1 MKIICSI
8 LCCLLL
14 CGCSSSK
21 KTSAE
26 EIASDFAVTWDAY
39 DLDSDWSDET
49 AETIRLQ
56 GNTIQY
62 EGVHASITDS
72 GITIKQ
78 AGTYRIHGTLDNGSI
93 IIDDPKN
100 AHIKI
105 VLDDARITC
114 DDHAPIYIKQADK
127 VVLTL
132 ADGTDNTL
140 EDGTV
145 YHSEDTTDTTP
156 SATIYSEDDLTIN
169 GNGSLRITANYNN
182 AIQSKDDLKIVSGT
196 LQITAANDGLV
207 GRDLLAVK
215 DASITLNSTGDA
227 MKSTNEEQ
235 SQKGNI
241 VMEGGTITIRSQ
253 ADGIQAANGLYV
265 YGGTI
270 QITSGGG
277 SVPHS
282 DPLTFKDAPWETSA
296 NTEDTIS
303 TKGMKSENFTQIT
316 GGTLYLDSLDDAIH
330 TNGILMIQG
339 GSFQIKSGDDGIH
352 ADTSFTISQGTIVI
366 EESYEGIES
375 SILYLDGGDIHITAS
390 DDGLNAAGKTED
402 SDNKKES
409 FTEDT
414 SKQIFINGTYV
425 YIDAGGD
432 GIDSNG
438 SITMSKGTVIINGPA
453 DNGNGALD
461 FNGAFT
467 ISGGYLLAA
476 GSSGMLQTPTDIT
489 NGNCIMA
496 YFPSTSA
503 PIHIQDESGKSI
515 LTFQPAKSIQSIIL
529 YSADLKTETTYEI
542 YMNGVAEGT
551 QKDGI
556 YSEASYSSGTLY
568 DTFTIQ
574 SNPTIIKDAQQTDTI
589 PKHPNDMQNPDNMPP
604 TSQEQPPQPPTERHP

>member
-1 MKIICSI
+1 MKMIWLI
-8 LCCLLL
+8 LCCLLI

-21 KTSAE
+21 ETSTE
-26 EIASDFAVTWDAY
+26 EIASDLAVTWDAF

-56 GNTIQY
+56 GDAIQY
-62 EGVHASITDS
+62 EGTHASITDS
-72 GITIKQ
+72 DITIKQ
-78 AGTYRIHGTLDNGSI
+78 AGTYRIHGTLENGSI
-93 IIDDPKN
+93 IIDAPKN
-100 AHIKI
+100 ERIKI
-105 VLDDARITC
+105 VLDDAHITC

-132 ADGTDNTL
+132 ADGTKNSL
-140 EDGTV
+140 EDGTA
-145 YHSEDTTDTTP
+145 YDSENTTDTTP

-169 GNGSLRITANYNN
+169 GNGNLRITANYNN

-196 LQITAANDGLV
+196 IQITTVDDGLV

-215 DASITLNSTGDA
+215 GGTITLNSIGDA
-227 MKSTNEEQ
+227 IKSTNEEQ

-241 VMEGGTITIRSQ
+241 VIERGTITIRSQ
-253 ADGIQAANGLYV
+253 ADGIQSANGLYV

-277 SVPHS
+277 SVSHF
-282 DPLTFKDAPWETSA
+282 DPLTFKNAPWETSA

-303 TKGMKSENFTQIT
+303 TKGMKSENFTQIA

-375 SILYLDGGDIHITAS
+375 SVLHLDGGDIHITAS

-402 SDNKKES
+402 ADNKKDP
-409 FTEDT
+409 FAEDT

-438 SITMSKGTVIINGPA
+438 SITMSKGTVIINGPV

-461 FNGAFT
+461 FNGSFT

-476 GSSGMLQTPTDIT
+476 GSSGMLQTPTDIM
-489 NGNCIMA
+489 NGNCITA
-496 YFPSTSA
+496 YFPSTSS
-503 PIHIQDESGKSI
+503 PIHIQDEDGNSI
-515 LTFQPAKSIQSIIL
+515 LTFQPAKSIQSIVL
-529 YSADLKTETTYEI
+529 YSANLKTGTTYEI
-542 YMNGVAEGT
+542 YGNGVAEGT
-551 QKDGI
+551 QRDGV
-556 YSEASYSSGTLY
+556 YSEASYSGGTLY
-568 DTFTIQ
+568 DTFTIE
-574 SNPTIIKDAQQTDTI
+574 SNATIIKDAQQTNTI
-589 PKHPNDMQNPDNMPP
+589 PEHPNDMQNPDKMPP
-604 TSQEQPPQPPTERHP
+604 TFQERNTQPPEDIHR